1 VTPAFNDT
9 AWSSGGG
16 LLFVESATLAT
27 NKTTALTLGQ
37 SAYYFRRKVTI
48 PALTAGVSV
57 RFRVMLDDGYVLWVN
72 GRKAHFLGMDDVA
85 VTHDTLANRTVSDA
99 VIEGPFT
106 LPSEFLI
113 PGENTF
119 AVEVHQSNLGSSD
132 LVFGLEMTLEG
143 GDSSTLTPGAP
154 NNVAAVL
161 PEFPTLR
168 INEVLPRN
176 VRGLVDAS
184 GKAEPWLELINT
196 GSSPVSLEG
205 LFLADNVRGTNRWV
219 FPASGVLEPGG
230 FRVVFA
236 DGEPAQSSASEW
248 HASFRLPSTEG
259 TGFLVIL
266 GRDVGGVPQ
275 VVDLFRSVVGST
287 DDRSWARQPDGDP
300 ASLFFIN
307 PTPSA
312 ANQGV
317 SAPRLELLEFLPD
330 GSLRLR
336 VQGAVGRRY
345 RLDRGDVLGDWSPS
359 REWSAAETLTVL
371 NEPGFDAG
379 ATRFYRVLDVTPP

>member
-1 VTPAFNDT
+1 
-9 AWSSGGG
+9 
-16 LLFVESATLAT
+16 
-27 NKTTALTLGQ
+27 
-37 SAYYFRRKVTI
+37 
-48 PALTAGVSV
+48 
-57 RFRVMLDDGYVLWVN
+57 
-72 GRKAHFLGMDDVA
+72 MDDVA

-132 LVFGLEMTLEG
+132 LVFGLEMTLDG